1 MEKNYYLLT
10 DLTHVHP
17 PERNKV
23 GSEEEENF
31 IALHANT
38 SEILIS
44 ALSFEEDKI
53 N

>member
-10 DLTHVHP
+10 DLTHIHP
-17 PERNKV
+17 LERNKV
-23 GSEEEENF
+23 GSGAEENF
-31 IALHANT
+31 VALHANT

-44 ALSFEEDKI
+44 ALSFEEDAI